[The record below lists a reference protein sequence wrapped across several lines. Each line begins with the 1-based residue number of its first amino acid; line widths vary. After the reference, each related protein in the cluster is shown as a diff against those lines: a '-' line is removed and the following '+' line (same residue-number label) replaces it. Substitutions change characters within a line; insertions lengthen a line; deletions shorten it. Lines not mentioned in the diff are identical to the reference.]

1 MRLPRAGTKEALWSH
16 AGDRMCP
23 PASAPPPLSASQSAG
38 RSLYICLQPH
48 CLPHSPSPPQGPR
61 SPPSSP
67 VPPFLA
73 VVTGM
78 PQGHVLPRFGDGGG
92 KRLAVGGCRQGK
104 ILPLLK
110 GCAQTEPGSYPC
122 FGQKGGRSCACVPPP
137 YWGRQGGFLL
147 CLTTSRWHKNGHL
160 GLGDAVNSPGDPTF
174 APTQTQHSHRQS
186 FQPVYCTGARMGL
199 GVCGCVCVFPVFSS
213 PSVLAHGWRL
223 VPQRFPFLARPGRRK
238 IIFPFVS
245 RFPRPF
251 GLEAAWPE
259 PGPAP
264 SLAGRSVLRCG
275 FRPAAPCLALPRCR
289 ESLGA
294 RFPCRCFPGAV
305 G

>member
-1 MRLPRAGTKEALWSH
+1 MVPRWGQNVSPRVRPPPCLPPRVQAGVCAFACSLTARPTHPLLLRVRARLPPLLSLPSWQWSRGRH
-16 AGDRMCP
+16 RVTSCP
-23 PASAPPPLSASQSAG
+23 VL
-38 RSLYICLQPH
+38 
-48 CLPHSPSPPQGPR
+48 
-61 SPPSSP
+61 
-67 VPPFLA
+67 
-73 VVTGM
+73 GM
-78 PQGHVLPRFGDGGG
+78 VGARGWQR
-92 KRLAVGGCRQGK
+92 GGCRQGK

-110 GCAQTEPGSYPC
+110 GCAQTEPGSCPC
-122 FGQKGGRSCACVPPP
+122 LSQKGGRSCACVPPP

-199 GVCGCVCVFPVFSS
+199 GVCTCACVFPVFSS
-213 PSVLAHGWRL
+213 PSVSARGWRL

-251 GLEAAWPE
+251 GLEAARPE

-264 SLAGRSVLRCG
+264 SRAGRSVLRCG